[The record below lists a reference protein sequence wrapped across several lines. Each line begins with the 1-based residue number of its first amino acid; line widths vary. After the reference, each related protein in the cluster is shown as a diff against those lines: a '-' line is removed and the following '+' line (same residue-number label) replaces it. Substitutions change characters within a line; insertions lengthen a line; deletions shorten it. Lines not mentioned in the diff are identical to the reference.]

1 MSHQHTTQTSGQG
14 MLERVFKLREH
25 GTTAR
30 TEVIAGFTTFLTMV
44 YIVFVNPQILGVAG
58 MDTSA
63 VFVTTCLIA
72 AFGSIMMGLFANL
85 PVALAPAMGLN
96 AFFAFVV
103 VQAMGLPWQVGMGA
117 IFWGAIGLLL
127 LTIFRVRYWM
137 IANIPVSLR
146 VGITSGIG
154 LFIGM
159 MGLKNAGVIVAN
171 PETLVS
177 IGNLTSHSV
186 LLGILGFFIIAIL
199 ASRNIHAAVLV
210 SIVVTTLLGWM
221 LGDVHY
227 NGIVSAP
234 PSVMTVVGHVDL
246 AGSFNLGLK
255 NAGVIVAN
263 PETLVSIGNLT
274 SHSVLL
280 GILGFFIIAI
290 LASRN
295 IHAAVLVSI
304 VVTTLLGWMLG
315 DVHYNGI
322 VSAPPSV
329 MTVVGHVD
337 LAGSFNLG
345 LAGVIFSFM
354 LVNLFDSSGT
364 LIGVTDK
371 AGLADEKGKFPRMK
385 QALYVDSISS
395 VTGSFIGTSS
405 VTAYIESSSGVSVG
419 GRTGLTAVVVGLLFL
434 LVIFLSPLAGMVPG
448 YAAAGALIYVGVLMT
463 SSLARVN
470 WQDLTESVPA
480 FITAVMMPFSFSITE
495 GIALGFIS
503 YCVMKIGTGRLRDL
517 SPCVIIVALLF
528 ILKIV
533 FIDAH

>member
-1 MSHQHTTQTSGQG
+1 MSQQHTTQASGQG

-72 AFGSIMMGLFANL
+72 AFGSILMGLFANL

-117 IFWGAIGLLL
+117 IFWGAVGLLL

-186 LLGILGFFIIAIL
+186 LLGVLGFFIIAIL

-210 SIVVTTLLGWM
+210 SIIVTTLLGWM
-221 LGDVHY
+221 MGDVHY

-234 PSVMTVVGHVDL
+234 PSV
-246 AGSFNLGLK
+246 
-255 NAGVIVAN
+255 
-263 PETLVSIGNLT
+263 T
-274 SHSVLL
+274 S
-280 GILGFFIIAI
+280 
-290 LASRN
+290 
-295 IHAAVLVSI
+295 
-304 VVTTLLGWMLG
+304 
-315 DVHYNGI
+315 
-322 VSAPPSV
+322 
-329 MTVVGHVD
+329 VVGHVD

-385 QALYVDSISS
+385 QALFVDSISS
-395 VTGSFIGTSS
+395 VTGAFVGTSS

-419 GRTGLTAVVVGLLFL
+419 GRTGLTAVVVGILFL
-434 LVIFLSPLAGMVPG
+434 LVIFLSPLAGMVPP

-470 WQDLTESVPA
+470 WQNLTESVPA

-517 SPCVIIVALLF
+517 SPCVVIVALLF
-528 ILKIV
+528 VLKIV

>member
-1 MSHQHTTQTSGQG
+1 MSQQHTTQASGQG

-30 TEVIAGFTTFLTMV
+30 TEVIADFTTFLTMV

-72 AFGSIMMGLFANL
+72 AFGSILMGLFANL

-117 IFWGAIGLLL
+117 IFWGAVGLLL

-186 LLGILGFFIIAIL
+186 LLGVLGFFIIAIL

-210 SIVVTTLLGWM
+210 SIIVTTLLGWM
-221 LGDVHY
+221 MGDVHY

-234 PSVMTVVGHVDL
+234 PSV
-246 AGSFNLGLK
+246 
-255 NAGVIVAN
+255 
-263 PETLVSIGNLT
+263 T
-274 SHSVLL
+274 S
-280 GILGFFIIAI
+280 
-290 LASRN
+290 
-295 IHAAVLVSI
+295 
-304 VVTTLLGWMLG
+304 
-315 DVHYNGI
+315 
-322 VSAPPSV
+322 
-329 MTVVGHVD
+329 VVGHVD

-385 QALYVDSISS
+385 QALFVDSISS
-395 VTGSFIGTSS
+395 VTGAFVGTSS

-419 GRTGLTAVVVGLLFL
+419 GRTGLTAVVVGILFL
-434 LVIFLSPLAGMVPG
+434 LVIFLSPLAGMVPP

-517 SPCVIIVALLF
+517 SPCVVIVALLF
-528 ILKIV
+528 VLKIV

>member
-1 MSHQHTTQTSGQG
+1 MRGRNRCRTNKLSEKNYHTTAPGVAFWYRITANFPSFLRKLIMSQQHTTQTSGQG

-72 AFGSIMMGLFANL
+72 AFGSILMGLFANL

-117 IFWGAIGLLL
+117 IFWGAVGLLL

-186 LLGILGFFIIAIL
+186 LLGVLGFFIIAIL

-210 SIVVTTLLGWM
+210 SIIVTTLLGWM
-221 LGDVHY
+221 MGDVHY

-234 PSVMTVVGHVDL
+234 PSV
-246 AGSFNLGLK
+246 
-255 NAGVIVAN
+255 
-263 PETLVSIGNLT
+263 T
-274 SHSVLL
+274 S
-280 GILGFFIIAI
+280 
-290 LASRN
+290 
-295 IHAAVLVSI
+295 
-304 VVTTLLGWMLG
+304 
-315 DVHYNGI
+315 
-322 VSAPPSV
+322 
-329 MTVVGHVD
+329 VVGHVD

-385 QALYVDSISS
+385 QALFVDSISS
-395 VTGSFIGTSS
+395 VTGAFVGTSS

-419 GRTGLTAVVVGLLFL
+419 GRTGLTAVVVGILFL
-434 LVIFLSPLAGMVPG
+434 LVIFLSPLAGMVPP

-480 FITAVMMPFSFSITE
+480 FITAVMMPFSFSITV

-517 SPCVIIVALLF
+517 SPCVVIVALLF
-528 ILKIV
+528 VLKIV

>member
-103 VQAMGLPWQVGMGA
+103 VQAMGLPWQIGMGA
-117 IFWGAIGLLL
+117 IFWGAVGLLV

-186 LLGILGFFIIAIL
+186 LLGMLGFFIIAIL

-227 NGIVSAP
+227 SGIVSAP
-234 PSVMTVVGHVDL
+234 PSVTSVVGQ
-246 AGSFNLGLK
+246 
-255 NAGVIVAN
+255 
-263 PETLVSIGNLT
+263 
-274 SHSVLL
+274 
-280 GILGFFIIAI
+280 
-290 LASRN
+290 
-295 IHAAVLVSI
+295 
-304 VVTTLLGWMLG
+304 
-315 DVHYNGI
+315 
-322 VSAPPSV
+322 
-329 MTVVGHVD
+329 VD

-434 LVIFLSPLAGMVPG
+434 LVIFLSPLAEMVPG

-517 SPCVIIVALLF
+517 SPCVIVVALLF
-528 ILKIV
+528 LLKIV
-533 FIDAH
+533 FIDGH

>member
-1 MSHQHTTQTSGQG
+1 MSQQHTTQASGQG

-72 AFGSIMMGLFANL
+72 AFGSILMGLFANL

-117 IFWGAIGLLL
+117 IFWGAVGLLL

-177 IGNLTSHSV
+177 IGNLTSHSA
-186 LLGILGFFIIAIL
+186 LLGVLGFFIIAIL

-210 SIVVTTLLGWM
+210 SIIVTTLLGWM
-221 LGDVHY
+221 MGDVHY

-234 PSVMTVVGHVDL
+234 PSV
-246 AGSFNLGLK
+246 
-255 NAGVIVAN
+255 
-263 PETLVSIGNLT
+263 T
-274 SHSVLL
+274 S
-280 GILGFFIIAI
+280 
-290 LASRN
+290 
-295 IHAAVLVSI
+295 
-304 VVTTLLGWMLG
+304 
-315 DVHYNGI
+315 
-322 VSAPPSV
+322 
-329 MTVVGHVD
+329 VVGHVD

-385 QALYVDSISS
+385 QALFVDSISS
-395 VTGSFIGTSS
+395 VTGAFVGTSS

-419 GRTGLTAVVVGLLFL
+419 GRTGLTAVVVGILFL
-434 LVIFLSPLAGMVPG
+434 LVIFLSPLAGMVPP

-517 SPCVIIVALLF
+517 SPCVVIVALLF
-528 ILKIV
+528 VLKIV

>member
-1 MSHQHTTQTSGQG
+1 MSQQHTTQASGQG

-72 AFGSIMMGLFANL
+72 AFGSILMGLFANL

-117 IFWGAIGLLL
+117 IFWGAVGLLL

-186 LLGILGFFIIAIL
+186 LLGVLGFFIIAIL

-210 SIVVTTLLGWM
+210 SIIVTTLLGWM
-221 LGDVHY
+221 MGDVHY

-234 PSVMTVVGHVDL
+234 PSV
-246 AGSFNLGLK
+246 
-255 NAGVIVAN
+255 
-263 PETLVSIGNLT
+263 T
-274 SHSVLL
+274 S
-280 GILGFFIIAI
+280 
-290 LASRN
+290 
-295 IHAAVLVSI
+295 
-304 VVTTLLGWMLG
+304 
-315 DVHYNGI
+315 
-322 VSAPPSV
+322 
-329 MTVVGHVD
+329 VVGHVD

-385 QALYVDSISS
+385 QALFVDSISS
-395 VTGSFIGTSS
+395 VTGAFVGTSS

-419 GRTGLTAVVVGLLFL
+419 GRTGLTAVVVGILFL
-434 LVIFLSPLAGMVPG
+434 LVIFFSPLAGMVPP

-517 SPCVIIVALLF
+517 SPCVVIVALLF
-528 ILKIV
+528 VLKIV

>member
-1 MSHQHTTQTSGQG
+1 MSQQHTTQASGQG

-72 AFGSIMMGLFANL
+72 AFGSILMGLFANL

-117 IFWGAIGLLL
+117 IFWGAVGLLL
-127 LTIFRVRYWM
+127 LTIFRVRYRM

-186 LLGILGFFIIAIL
+186 LLGVLGFFIIAIL

-210 SIVVTTLLGWM
+210 SIIVTTLLGWM
-221 LGDVHY
+221 MGDVHY

-234 PSVMTVVGHVDL
+234 PSV
-246 AGSFNLGLK
+246 
-255 NAGVIVAN
+255 
-263 PETLVSIGNLT
+263 T
-274 SHSVLL
+274 S
-280 GILGFFIIAI
+280 
-290 LASRN
+290 
-295 IHAAVLVSI
+295 
-304 VVTTLLGWMLG
+304 
-315 DVHYNGI
+315 
-322 VSAPPSV
+322 
-329 MTVVGHVD
+329 VVGHVD

-385 QALYVDSISS
+385 QALFVDSISS
-395 VTGSFIGTSS
+395 VTGAFVGTSS

-419 GRTGLTAVVVGLLFL
+419 GRTGLTAVVVGILFL
-434 LVIFLSPLAGMVPG
+434 LVIFLSPLAGMVPP

-517 SPCVIIVALLF
+517 SPCVVIVALLF
-528 ILKIV
+528 VLKIV

>member
-1 MSHQHTTQTSGQG
+1 MSQQHTTQASGQG

-72 AFGSIMMGLFANL
+72 AFGSILMGLFANL

-117 IFWGAIGLLL
+117 IFWGAVGLLL

-186 LLGILGFFIIAIL
+186 LLGVLGFFIIAIL

-210 SIVVTTLLGWM
+210 SIIVTTLLGWM
-221 LGDVHY
+221 MGDVHY

-234 PSVMTVVGHVDL
+234 PSV
-246 AGSFNLGLK
+246 
-255 NAGVIVAN
+255 
-263 PETLVSIGNLT
+263 T
-274 SHSVLL
+274 S
-280 GILGFFIIAI
+280 
-290 LASRN
+290 
-295 IHAAVLVSI
+295 
-304 VVTTLLGWMLG
+304 
-315 DVHYNGI
+315 
-322 VSAPPSV
+322 
-329 MTVVGHVD
+329 VVGHVD

-371 AGLADEKGKFPRMK
+371 AGLADAKGKFPRMK
-385 QALYVDSISS
+385 QALFVDSISS
-395 VTGSFIGTSS
+395 VTGAFVGTSS

-419 GRTGLTAVVVGLLFL
+419 GRTGFTAVVVGILFL
-434 LVIFLSPLAGMVPG
+434 LVIFLSPLAGMVPP

-517 SPCVIIVALLF
+517 SPCVVIVALLF
-528 ILKIV
+528 VLKIV

>member
-1 MSHQHTTQTSGQG
+1 MSQQHTTQASGQG

-72 AFGSIMMGLFANL
+72 AFGSILMGLFANL

-117 IFWGAIGLLL
+117 IFWGAVGLLL

-186 LLGILGFFIIAIL
+186 LLGVLGFFIIAIL

-210 SIVVTTLLGWM
+210 SIIVTTLLGWIM
-221 LGDVHY
+221 GDVHY

-234 PSVMTVVGHVDL
+234 PSV
-246 AGSFNLGLK
+246 
-255 NAGVIVAN
+255 
-263 PETLVSIGNLT
+263 T
-274 SHSVLL
+274 S
-280 GILGFFIIAI
+280 
-290 LASRN
+290 
-295 IHAAVLVSI
+295 
-304 VVTTLLGWMLG
+304 
-315 DVHYNGI
+315 
-322 VSAPPSV
+322 
-329 MTVVGHVD
+329 VVGHVD

-385 QALYVDSISS
+385 QALFVDSISS
-395 VTGSFIGTSS
+395 VTGAFVGTSS

-419 GRTGLTAVVVGLLFL
+419 GRTGLTAVVVGILFL
-434 LVIFLSPLAGMVPG
+434 LVIFLSPLAGMVPP

-517 SPCVIIVALLF
+517 SPCVVIFALLF
-528 ILKIV
+528 VLKIV

>member
-1 MSHQHTTQTSGQG
+1 MSQQHTTQASGQG
-14 MLERVFKLREH
+14 MLERVFKLHEH

-72 AFGSIMMGLFANL
+72 AFGSILMGLFANL

-117 IFWGAIGLLL
+117 IFWGAVGLLL

-186 LLGILGFFIIAIL
+186 LLGVLGFFIIAIL

-210 SIVVTTLLGWM
+210 SIIVTTLLGWM
-221 LGDVHY
+221 MGDVHY

-234 PSVMTVVGHVDL
+234 PSV
-246 AGSFNLGLK
+246 
-255 NAGVIVAN
+255 
-263 PETLVSIGNLT
+263 T
-274 SHSVLL
+274 S
-280 GILGFFIIAI
+280 
-290 LASRN
+290 
-295 IHAAVLVSI
+295 
-304 VVTTLLGWMLG
+304 
-315 DVHYNGI
+315 
-322 VSAPPSV
+322 
-329 MTVVGHVD
+329 VVGHVD

-371 AGLADEKGKFPRMK
+371 AGLADAKGKFPRMK
-385 QALYVDSISS
+385 QALFVDSISS
-395 VTGSFIGTSS
+395 VTGAFVGTSS

-419 GRTGLTAVVVGLLFL
+419 GRTGLTAVVVGILFL
-434 LVIFLSPLAGMVPG
+434 LVIFLSPLAGMVPP

-517 SPCVIIVALLF
+517 SPCVVIVALLF
-528 ILKIV
+528 VLKIV

>member
-199 ASRNIHAAVLV
+199 ASRNIHAAVLI

-227 NGIVSAP
+227 NGIVS
-234 PSVMTVVGHVDL
+234 V
-246 AGSFNLGLK
+246 
-255 NAGVIVAN
+255 
-263 PETLVSIGNLT
+263 
-274 SHSVLL
+274 
-280 GILGFFIIAI
+280 
-290 LASRN
+290 
-295 IHAAVLVSI
+295 
-304 VVTTLLGWMLG
+304 
-315 DVHYNGI
+315 
-322 VSAPPSV
+322 PPSV

-517 SPCVIIVALLF
+517 SPCVIIVALMF

>member
-1 MSHQHTTQTSGQG
+1 MSQQHTTQASGQG

-72 AFGSIMMGLFANL
+72 AFGSILMGLFANL

-117 IFWGAIGLLL
+117 IFWGAVGLLL

-186 LLGILGFFIIAIL
+186 LLGVLGFFIIAIL

-210 SIVVTTLLGWM
+210 SIIVTTLLGWM
-221 LGDVHY
+221 MGDVHY

-234 PSVMTVVGHVDL
+234 PSV
-246 AGSFNLGLK
+246 
-255 NAGVIVAN
+255 
-263 PETLVSIGNLT
+263 T
-274 SHSVLL
+274 S
-280 GILGFFIIAI
+280 
-290 LASRN
+290 
-295 IHAAVLVSI
+295 
-304 VVTTLLGWMLG
+304 
-315 DVHYNGI
+315 
-322 VSAPPSV
+322 
-329 MTVVGHVD
+329 VVGHVD

-385 QALYVDSISS
+385 QALFVDSISS
-395 VTGSFIGTSS
+395 VTGAFVGTSS

-419 GRTGLTAVVVGLLFL
+419 GRTGLTAVVVGILFL
-434 LVIFLSPLAGMVPG
+434 LVIFLSPLAGMVPP

-503 YCVMKIGTGRLRDL
+503 YCVMKIGTGSLRDL
-517 SPCVIIVALLF
+517 SPCVVIVALLF
-528 ILKIV
+528 VLKIV

>member
-1 MSHQHTTQTSGQG
+1 MRGRNRCRTNKLSEKNYHTTAPGVAFWYRITANFPSFLRKLIMSQQHTTQASGQG

-72 AFGSIMMGLFANL
+72 AFGSILMGLFANL

-117 IFWGAIGLLL
+117 IFWGAVGLLL

-186 LLGILGFFIIAIL
+186 LLGVLGFFIIAIL

-210 SIVVTTLLGWM
+210 SIIVTTLLGWM
-221 LGDVHY
+221 MGDVHY

-234 PSVMTVVGHVDL
+234 PSV
-246 AGSFNLGLK
+246 
-255 NAGVIVAN
+255 
-263 PETLVSIGNLT
+263 T
-274 SHSVLL
+274 S
-280 GILGFFIIAI
+280 
-290 LASRN
+290 
-295 IHAAVLVSI
+295 
-304 VVTTLLGWMLG
+304 
-315 DVHYNGI
+315 
-322 VSAPPSV
+322 
-329 MTVVGHVD
+329 VVGHVD

-371 AGLADEKGKFPRMK
+371 AGLADAKGKFPRMK
-385 QALYVDSISS
+385 QALFVDSISS
-395 VTGSFIGTSS
+395 VTGAFVGTSS

-419 GRTGLTAVVVGLLFL
+419 GRTGLTAVVVGILFL
-434 LVIFLSPLAGMVPG
+434 LVIFLSPLAGMVPP

-495 GIALGFIS
+495 GIELGFIS

-517 SPCVIIVALLF
+517 SPCVVIVALLF
-528 ILKIV
+528 VLKIV

>member
-44 YIVFVNPQILGVAG
+44 YIVFINPQILGVAG

-103 VQAMGLPWQVGMGA
+103 VQAMGLPWQIGMGA
-117 IFWGAIGLLL
+117 IFWGAVGLLL

-186 LLGILGFFIIAIL
+186 LLGMLGFFIIAIL

-227 NGIVSAP
+227 SGIVSAP
-234 PSVMTVVGHVDL
+234 PSVTSVVGQ
-246 AGSFNLGLK
+246 
-255 NAGVIVAN
+255 
-263 PETLVSIGNLT
+263 
-274 SHSVLL
+274 
-280 GILGFFIIAI
+280 
-290 LASRN
+290 
-295 IHAAVLVSI
+295 
-304 VVTTLLGWMLG
+304 
-315 DVHYNGI
+315 
-322 VSAPPSV
+322 
-329 MTVVGHVD
+329 VD

-517 SPCVIIVALLF
+517 SPCVIVVALLF
-528 ILKIV
+528 LLKIV
-533 FIDAH
+533 FIDGH

>member
-1 MSHQHTTQTSGQG
+1 MSQQHTTQASGQG

-72 AFGSIMMGLFANL
+72 AFGSILMGLFANL

-117 IFWGAIGLLL
+117 IFWGAVGLLL

-186 LLGILGFFIIAIL
+186 LLGVLGFFIIAIL

-210 SIVVTTLLGWM
+210 SIIVTTLLGWM
-221 LGDVHY
+221 MGDVHY

-234 PSVMTVVGHVDL
+234 PSVTSVVGHVDL
-246 AGSFNLGLK
+246 A
-255 NAGVIVAN
+255 V
-263 PETLVSIGNLT
+263 
-274 SHSVLL
+274 
-280 GILGFFIIAI
+280 
-290 LASRN
+290 
-295 IHAAVLVSI
+295 
-304 VVTTLLGWMLG
+304 
-315 DVHYNGI
+315 
-322 VSAPPSV
+322 
-329 MTVVGHVD
+329 
-337 LAGSFNLG
+337 SFNLG

-385 QALYVDSISS
+385 QALFVDSISS
-395 VTGSFIGTSS
+395 VTGAFVGTSS

-419 GRTGLTAVVVGLLFL
+419 GRTGLTAVVVGILFL
-434 LVIFLSPLAGMVPG
+434 LVIFLSPLAGMVPP

-517 SPCVIIVALLF
+517 SPCVVIVALLF
-528 ILKIV
+528 VLKIV

>member
-1 MSHQHTTQTSGQG
+1 MRGRNRCRTNKLSEKNYHTTAPGVAFWYRITANFPSFLRKLIMSQQHTTQASGQG

-72 AFGSIMMGLFANL
+72 AFGSILMGLFANL

-117 IFWGAIGLLL
+117 IFWGAVGLLL

-186 LLGILGFFIIAIL
+186 LLGVLGFFIIAIL

-210 SIVVTTLLGWM
+210 SIIVTTLLGWM
-221 LGDVHY
+221 MGDVHY

-234 PSVMTVVGHVDL
+234 P
-246 AGSFNLGLK
+246 
-255 NAGVIVAN
+255 GV
-263 PETLVSIGNLT
+263 T
-274 SHSVLL
+274 S
-280 GILGFFIIAI
+280 
-290 LASRN
+290 
-295 IHAAVLVSI
+295 
-304 VVTTLLGWMLG
+304 
-315 DVHYNGI
+315 
-322 VSAPPSV
+322 
-329 MTVVGHVD
+329 VVGHVD

-385 QALYVDSISS
+385 QALFVDSISS
-395 VTGSFIGTSS
+395 VTGAFVGTSS

-419 GRTGLTAVVVGLLFL
+419 GRTGLTAVVVGILFL
-434 LVIFLSPLAGMVPG
+434 LVIFLSPLAGMVPP

-517 SPCVIIVALLF
+517 SPCVVIVALLF
-528 ILKIV
+528 VLKIV

>member
-1 MSHQHTTQTSGQG
+1 MSQQHTTQASGQG

-72 AFGSIMMGLFANL
+72 AFGSILMGLFANL

-117 IFWGAIGLLL
+117 IFWGAVGLLL

-186 LLGILGFFIIAIL
+186 LLGVLGFFIIAIL

-210 SIVVTTLLGWM
+210 SIIVTTLLGWM
-221 LGDVHY
+221 MGDVHY

-234 PSVMTVVGHVDL
+234 PSV
-246 AGSFNLGLK
+246 
-255 NAGVIVAN
+255 
-263 PETLVSIGNLT
+263 T
-274 SHSVLL
+274 S
-280 GILGFFIIAI
+280 
-290 LASRN
+290 
-295 IHAAVLVSI
+295 
-304 VVTTLLGWMLG
+304 
-315 DVHYNGI
+315 
-322 VSAPPSV
+322 
-329 MTVVGHVD
+329 VVGHVD

-371 AGLADEKGKFPRMK
+371 AGLADAKGKFPRMK
-385 QALYVDSISS
+385 QAPFVDSISS
-395 VTGSFIGTSS
+395 VTGAFVGTSS

-419 GRTGLTAVVVGLLFL
+419 GRTGLTAVVVGILFL
-434 LVIFLSPLAGMVPG
+434 LVIFLSPLAGMVPP

-517 SPCVIIVALLF
+517 SPCVVIVALLF
-528 ILKIV
+528 VLKIV

>member
-1 MSHQHTTQTSGQG
+1 MSQQHTTQASGQG

-72 AFGSIMMGLFANL
+72 AFGSILMGLFANL

-117 IFWGAIGLLL
+117 IFWGAVGLLL

-186 LLGILGFFIIAIL
+186 LLGVLGFFIIAIL

-210 SIVVTTLLGWM
+210 SIIVTTLLGWM
-221 LGDVHY
+221 MGDVHY

-234 PSVMTVVGHVDL
+234 PSV
-246 AGSFNLGLK
+246 
-255 NAGVIVAN
+255 
-263 PETLVSIGNLT
+263 T
-274 SHSVLL
+274 S
-280 GILGFFIIAI
+280 
-290 LASRN
+290 
-295 IHAAVLVSI
+295 
-304 VVTTLLGWMLG
+304 
-315 DVHYNGI
+315 
-322 VSAPPSV
+322 
-329 MTVVGHVD
+329 VVGHVD

-385 QALYVDSISS
+385 QALFVDSISS
-395 VTGSFIGTSS
+395 VTGAFVGTSS

-419 GRTGLTAVVVGLLFL
+419 GRTGLTAVVVGILFL
-434 LVIFLSPLAGMVPG
+434 LVIFLSPLAGMVPP

-517 SPCVIIVALLF
+517 SPCVVIVALLF
-528 ILKIV
+528 VLKVV

>member
-1 MSHQHTTQTSGQG
+1 MSQQHTTQASGQG

-72 AFGSIMMGLFANL
+72 AFGSILMGLFANL

-117 IFWGAIGLLL
+117 IFWGAVGLLL

-186 LLGILGFFIIAIL
+186 LLGVLGFFIIAIL

-210 SIVVTTLLGWM
+210 SIIVTTLLGWM
-221 LGDVHY
+221 MSDVHY

-234 PSVMTVVGHVDL
+234 PSV
-246 AGSFNLGLK
+246 
-255 NAGVIVAN
+255 
-263 PETLVSIGNLT
+263 T
-274 SHSVLL
+274 S
-280 GILGFFIIAI
+280 
-290 LASRN
+290 
-295 IHAAVLVSI
+295 
-304 VVTTLLGWMLG
+304 
-315 DVHYNGI
+315 
-322 VSAPPSV
+322 
-329 MTVVGHVD
+329 VVGHVD

-385 QALYVDSISS
+385 QALFVDSISS
-395 VTGSFIGTSS
+395 VTGAFVGTSS

-419 GRTGLTAVVVGLLFL
+419 GRTGLTAVVVGILFL
-434 LVIFLSPLAGMVPG
+434 LVIFLSPLAGMVPP

-517 SPCVIIVALLF
+517 SPCVVIVALLF
-528 ILKIV
+528 VLKIV

>member
-1 MSHQHTTQTSGQG
+1 MSQQHTTQASGQG

-72 AFGSIMMGLFANL
+72 AFGSILMGLFANL

-117 IFWGAIGLLL
+117 IFWGAVGLLL

-186 LLGILGFFIIAIL
+186 LLGVLGFFIIAIL

-210 SIVVTTLLGWM
+210 SIIVTTLLGWIM
-221 LGDVHY
+221 GDVHY

-234 PSVMTVVGHVDL
+234 PSV
-246 AGSFNLGLK
+246 
-255 NAGVIVAN
+255 
-263 PETLVSIGNLT
+263 T
-274 SHSVLL
+274 S
-280 GILGFFIIAI
+280 
-290 LASRN
+290 
-295 IHAAVLVSI
+295 
-304 VVTTLLGWMLG
+304 
-315 DVHYNGI
+315 
-322 VSAPPSV
+322 
-329 MTVVGHVD
+329 VVGHVD

-385 QALYVDSISS
+385 QALFVDSISS
-395 VTGSFIGTSS
+395 VSGAFVGTSS

-419 GRTGLTAVVVGLLFL
+419 GRTGLTAVVVGILFL
-434 LVIFLSPLAGMVPG
+434 LVIFLSPLAGMVPP

-517 SPCVIIVALLF
+517 SPCVVIVALLF
-528 ILKIV
+528 VLKIV

>member
-1 MSHQHTTQTSGQG
+1 MRGRNRCRTNKLSEKNYHTTAPGVAFWYRITANFPSFLRKLIMSQQHTTQASGQG

-72 AFGSIMMGLFANL
+72 AFGSILMGLFANL

-117 IFWGAIGLLL
+117 IFWGAVGLLL

-186 LLGILGFFIIAIL
+186 LLGVLGFFIIAIL

-210 SIVVTTLLGWM
+210 SIIVTTLLGWM
-221 LGDVHY
+221 MGDVHY

-234 PSVMTVVGHVDL
+234 PSV
-246 AGSFNLGLK
+246 
-255 NAGVIVAN
+255 
-263 PETLVSIGNLT
+263 T
-274 SHSVLL
+274 S
-280 GILGFFIIAI
+280 
-290 LASRN
+290 
-295 IHAAVLVSI
+295 
-304 VVTTLLGWMLG
+304 
-315 DVHYNGI
+315 
-322 VSAPPSV
+322 
-329 MTVVGHVD
+329 VVGHVD

-371 AGLADEKGKFPRMK
+371 AGLADAKGKFPRMK
-385 QALYVDSISS
+385 QALFVDSISS
-395 VTGSFIGTSS
+395 VTGAFVGTSS

-419 GRTGLTAVVVGLLFL
+419 GRTGLTAVVVGILFL
-434 LVIFLSPLAGMVPG
+434 LVIFLSPLAGMVPP
-448 YAAAGALIYVGVLMT
+448 YAEAGALIYVGVLMT

-517 SPCVIIVALLF
+517 SPCVVIVALLF
-528 ILKIV
+528 VLKIV